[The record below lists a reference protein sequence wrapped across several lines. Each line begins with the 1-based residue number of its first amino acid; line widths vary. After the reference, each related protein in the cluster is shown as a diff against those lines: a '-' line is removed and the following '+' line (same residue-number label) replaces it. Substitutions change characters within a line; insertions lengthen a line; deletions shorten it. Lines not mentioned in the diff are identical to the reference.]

1 MVRRMSSSIH
11 RSPRG
16 EGRAPALVELHL
28 VHSTSS
34 FLGARRLAC
43 AVLGLGALVGCGTS
57 DDTATFQPVNCCVAG
72 VYYVCSSAE
81 AAGRCQSQPSDPSLC
96 AKQAGPCP

>member
-1 MVRRMSSSIH
+1 MSRSIH
-11 RSPRG
+11 SSPRG
-16 EGRAPALVELHL
+16 VGRAPALLELRL
-28 VHSTSS
+28 VHATPQ

-43 AVLGLGALVGCGTS
+43 AVLALGALVGCGTS
-57 DDTATFQPVNCCVAG
+57 DDTATFQQVNCCVAG